1 MACGGATALLKG
13 GQRGSE
19 GEEEKAE
26 GVRQAELWLK
36 GAIGERLEPR
46 HRIAGPSKPLAF
58 A

>member
-13 GQRGSE
+13 GRRGGESE
-19 GEEEKAE
+19 KEKAE
-26 GVRQAELWLK
+26 GVRRAEPYLK

-46 HRIAGPSKPLAF
+46 HEISGPPKRLEF